1 MSVLNLMLTSNYIN
15 MKEERFDSLLLREV
29 LYKNDYIKCRTD
41 RALIE
46 VNKQTPKSPAVL
58 SSILW
63 FESKLQI
70 VSIPCTKDASQLRF
84 KVSTAFIVPLIIQQS
99 A

>member
-1 MSVLNLMLTSNYIN
+1 
-15 MKEERFDSLLLREV
+15 MKEERADSLLLREV

-41 RALIE
+41 RALIK

-63 FESKLQI
+63 LESKSQI
-70 VSIPCTKDASQLRF
+70 ASIHCSKDARQLRF
-84 KVSTAFIVPLIIQQS
+84 KVTTAFIALLITQQS
-99 A
+99 S